1 MQAHTALITRFYTAF
16 SQRDAAGMAACY
28 HPEVRFS
35 DPAFPQLRGAEASA
49 MWAMLL
55 ARGKDLQL
63 TFSDVSADAEQ
74 GRAHWNATY
83 TFSKTGRKVLNRIDA
98 SFRFQDG
105 LIIEHR
111 DHFHFARWA
120 RQALGL
126 PGLVLGHTGFLQRKV
141 QAEAARGLAAWR
153 AQNGA

>member
-1 MQAHTALITRFYTAF
+1 MQAHAALITRFYTAF

-74 GRAHWNATY
+74 GRAHWDATY
-83 TFSKTGRKVLNRIDA
+83 TFSKTSKSTN
-98 SFRFQDG
+98 
-105 LIIEHR
+105 H
-111 DHFHFARWA
+111 
-120 RQALGL
+120 
-126 PGLVLGHTGFLQRKV
+126 
-141 QAEAARGLAAWR
+141 
-153 AQNGA
+153 